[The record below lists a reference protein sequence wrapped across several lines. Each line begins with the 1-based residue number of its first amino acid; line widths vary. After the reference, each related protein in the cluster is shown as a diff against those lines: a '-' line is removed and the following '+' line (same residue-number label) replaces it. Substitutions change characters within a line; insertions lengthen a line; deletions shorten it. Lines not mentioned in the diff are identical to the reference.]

1 MKFGFRLRL
10 AITIVMVAFSCV
22 IAVLAVNYYD
32 AKELI
37 EANYIKTLDDKITI
51 QTERLDGIMQ
61 EMYLESRRM
70 AYSEELHRQI
80 TQYQTSAKG
89 YTDGILLSQKL
100 DELLDFRQLDAAVYL
115 YLPQYRCVFSSLAYN
130 TVREL
135 PDGAI
140 PEWVVAAENPFQP
153 LYFTNRFARTS
164 QHVFAYTHV
173 VQDGD
178 GNTIG
183 MLCITV
189 DERQL
194 YYELLSPLMI
204 TEQETYCLLAP
215 DGTICSARDVG
226 EIGKQ
231 AVTSAGYDDRMN
243 AQIAENDALCIS
255 VQAPFTGYRLQ
266 CLSDLAGLTAALRTR
281 LIYMGIAGAI
291 LSVLLICVA
300 CKASERLSRPIDELV
315 RAMDQVGGGD
325 FSARA
330 HIQTEDEFETLR
342 EHFNSMVSRMDTLME
357 QLVQEHTQKKQAE
370 LNALQYQIRPHF
382 MYNTLNSIRFAARL
396 QKNYKLAELIGSF
409 TALLEASVQRKGAF
423 LPLSD
428 EIQLVRDYLSLQAFR
443 YFNCFETIYKLAPE
457 TQGCF
462 VPCLLLQPMVE
473 NAVFHGVDTKRN
485 DNVIEISAWIERD
498 TLYLS
503 IRDNGKG
510 METSGVLDTAQE
522 SRRLTGI
529 GLQNVAQRLALYY
542 GEAAGFRIDSHPGVG
557 TTVLFYLP
565 VSHDPDEY
573 TV

>member
-37 EANYIKTLDDKITI
+37 EANYIKILDDKITI
-51 QTERLDGIMQ
+51 QTERLDSIMQ
-61 EMYLESRRM
+61 EVYLESRRM

-80 TQYQTSAKG
+80 AQYQISAQG
-89 YTDGILLSQKL
+89 YADGILLSQKL

-115 YLPQYRCVFSSLAYN
+115 YLPQYRCVFSSLAYD

-135 PDGAI
+135 PDGAM
-140 PEWVVAAENPFQP
+140 PEWVAAAENPFQP
-153 LYFTNRFARTS
+153 LYFTNRSAHTS
-164 QHVFAYTHV
+164 QHVFAYTHT
-173 VQDGD
+173 VQDGA
-178 GNTIG
+178 GHTMG

-243 AQIAENDALCIS
+243 AQITESDALCIS
-255 VQAPFTGYRLQ
+255 VEAPFTGYRLQ
-266 CLSDLAGLTAALRTR
+266 CLSDLSRLTATLRTR
-281 LIYMGIAGAI
+281 LLYMGIAAAM

-300 CKASERLSRPIDELV
+300 CKVSERLSRPIDELV

-330 HIQTEDEFETLR
+330 HSQTEDEFETLR
-342 EHFNSMVSRMDTLME
+342 EHFNSMVARMDTLME
-357 QLVQEHTQKKQAE
+357 QLVREHTQKKQAE

-428 EIQLVRDYLSLQAFR
+428 EIQLVRNYLSLQAFR

-457 TQGCF
+457 TQSCF

-529 GLQNVAQRLALYY
+529 GLQNVAQRLMLYY
-542 GEAAGFRIDSHPGVG
+542 GETAGFRIDSRPGAG